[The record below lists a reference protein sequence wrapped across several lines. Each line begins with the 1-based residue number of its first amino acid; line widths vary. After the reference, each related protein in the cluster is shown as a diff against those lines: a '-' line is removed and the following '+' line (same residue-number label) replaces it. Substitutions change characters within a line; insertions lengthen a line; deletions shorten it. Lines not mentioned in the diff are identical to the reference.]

1 MGKPEICPFRDDGQ
15 AYAKVTKML
24 GNNRCSTKDADGVER
39 LAIIRG
45 NMRRRQWI
53 NVRDLVLLALRDFQ
67 DDKADIVHRYP
78 DEEVR
83 RLVRYGEIT
92 KEFAND
98 LDPEVEDREDVVVFG
113 DDDDDAIDDI

>member
-15 AYAKVTKML
+15 IYAKVTKML
-24 GNNRCSTKDADGVER
+24 GNNRCATKDVDGVER

-45 NMRRRQWI
+45 NMRRRQWV

-98 LDPEVEDREDVVVFG
+98 LDPEVADDQNDIVFG
-113 DDDDDAIDDI
+113 EDDVDDI